1 MFARTA
7 VPQVPANHLE
17 VKTSI
22 IRPLAH
28 LKENVVIANLMS
40 RYQLARPQPHP
51 PLRQIA
57 PPQHQYHILL
67 DCHEANVIPMP
78 HCTTKVVFTTAFMDE
93 IIEQQSQTNPI
104 MIQWPGAP
112 TLVAIAGRISRPEIY
127 HYSLRI
133 RPHET
138 TFRAQF

>member
-1 MFARTA
+1 M
-7 VPQVPANHLE
+7 PQVPANHLE
-17 VKTSI
+17 VRRSI

-40 RYQLARPQPHP
+40 RYQLVSSQIHP
-51 PLRQIA
+51 PLGQIA
-57 PPQHQYHILL
+57 PPQYQYHILL
-67 DCHEANVIPMP
+67 DCHEVNVIPMP

-104 MIQWPGAP
+104 MVQWPGGSSS
-112 TLVAIAGRISRPEIY
+112 VAIAGRISRPEIY